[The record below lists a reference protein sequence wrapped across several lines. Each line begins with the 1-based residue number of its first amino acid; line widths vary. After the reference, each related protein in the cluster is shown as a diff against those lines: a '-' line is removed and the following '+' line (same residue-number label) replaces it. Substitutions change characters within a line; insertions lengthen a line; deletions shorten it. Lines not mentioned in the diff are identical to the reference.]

1 MTERVIYLDYNASS
15 PVLPEAK
22 QGFDKSI
29 SLYGNPS
36 SIHNSG
42 RLARNIIE
50 RSRMDIATRLR
61 SNPEEIMF
69 TSGGTESNNTV
80 FMVIKKMFKS
90 ISKPHILV
98 SAIEHPSVREPAKSL
113 LEEGWDVEWIPVTRD
128 GIVNLNDLNSLIRDE
143 TIFISVQWVNNE
155 TGVIQPVDEI
165 SQIAQEKK
173 ILFHTDAVQ
182 SGGKL
187 SLDLN
192 KTRVDFLTMSAHKFG
207 GVKGTGLLYVR
218 QGILIEPII
227 LGGAQEWRRRAGTEN
242 VPGIVAMASAFSWYD
257 SHRNEIDKQHREFSS
272 ILLDGLKDFSPIL
285 NGSHN
290 KRLSST
296 LNIIFPGIIGHE
308 LVMIMDTENVQI
320 SSGSACAS
328 VRVEPSPVLLAMGRT
343 VDEAQH
349 SVRISMGHSTDIDD
363 IKTALIRFKVVLN
376 RLLKG

>member
-227 LGGAQEWRRRAGTEN
+227 LGGAQEWNRRAGTEN
-242 VPGIVAMASAFSWYD
+242 VHGIVAMASAFSWYD